1 MKPKSAAALVC
12 VGPSKKIVGTS
23 SEFLII
29 MKLIEEFIENCP
41 TGYVQQIQHGVFLCE
56 MDSCFPAITSLIQE
70 AKTYSAYVLVAE
82 LGESPVMLS
91 PEYYEAAA
99 LLQGLGHRVQL
110 TGPPLDKAAR
120 HHKH

>member
-1 MKPKSAAALVC
+1 MKIKSAAAIVC

-29 MKLIEEFIENCP
+29 MKLIEEFLGNCP
-41 TGYVQQIQHGVFLCE
+41 AGNVQQIQQGVFLCE
-56 MDSCFPAITSLIQE
+56 MDSCFPAIATLIQE

-82 LGESPVMLS
+82 LGGSPVMIS
-91 PEYYEAAA
+91 PEYQEAAA

-110 TGPPLDKAAR
+110 TGPPLEKVIR